1 MGHVREYT
9 TREVEEFL
17 SRVGFRV
24 ETIVFRG
31 GHGRGLVGLVERLL
45 PSLRPFFSV
54 VAAKAP
60 ASAGE
65 RG

>member
-1 MGHVREYT
+1 
-9 TREVEEFL
+9 VEA
-17 SRVGFRV
+17 
-24 ETIVFRG
+24 IVFRG
-31 GHGRGLVGLVERLL
+31 GHGRGLVGVAERLL

-60 ASAGE
+60 DSGGE